1 MTRLAEIVS
10 EITVASA
17 TPATLIRNTITK
29 SRFSPILITPAA
41 SIAKANADRD
51 VAIAQAQARKEANDA
66 KVLSDTEIAVK
77 QNELSIKKA
86 ELKTIEDTKN
96 AEADAAYWQYLKVC
110 EQVKAAGKYLE
121 VVKELVRNLED
132 AYRTGMAAQND
143 LLKAQ
148 VKQNEAELMVQKA
161 QNGLA
166 LSGMNLCRIV
176 GVDLMSELTVRDSL
190 GEGIVSG
197 LWEEVDNITG
207 RPEYNMLER
216 QIELKEKEVALTRS
230 DFLPQLGV
238 SASYG
243 YSDGITLNGKSDGIA
258 SFAALASLKI
268 PIYHW
273 GEGRNKVKA
282 MKAEEE
288 MVRLKKEETEQM
300 MQLEV
305 ARARYNVED
314 AATRVRLTRRSLSQA
329 EENLQVSKNRFEV
342 GMETLTNY
350 MEAQAQWQKA
360 WSDWIEAK
368 AELRVNETYYL
379 KSTGRLS
386 D

>member
-1 MTRLAEIVS
+1 M
-10 EITVASA
+10 
-17 TPATLIRNTITK
+17 
-29 SRFSPILITPAA
+29 
-41 SIAKANADRD
+41 
-51 VAIAQAQARKEANDA
+51 
-66 KVLSDTEIAVK
+66 
-77 QNELSIKKA
+77 
-86 ELKTIEDTKN
+86 
-96 AEADAAYWQYLKVC
+96 
-110 EQVKAAGKYLE
+110 
-121 VVKELVRNLED
+121 
-132 AYRTGMAAQND
+132 
-143 LLKAQ
+143 
-148 VKQNEAELMVQKA
+148 
-161 QNGLA
+161 
-166 LSGMNLCRIV
+166 
-176 GVDLMSELTVRDSL
+176 
-190 GEGIVSG
+190 
-197 LWEEVDNITG
+197 
-207 RPEYNMLER
+207 
-216 QIELKEKEVALTRS
+216 
-230 DFLPQLGV
+230 GV

>member
-1 MTRLAEIVS
+1 MSFHASVWLHAARALLCSYGAASGHVGPKSFPGAAPRRLRFGHS
-10 EITVASA
+10 STNN
-17 TPATLIRNTITK
+17 RNGGQYGYYQ
-29 SRFSPILITPAA
+29 FAGLLPILYI
-41 SIAKANADRD
+41 
-51 VAIAQAQARKEANDA
+51 
-66 KVLSDTEIAVK
+66 
-77 QNELSIKKA
+77 
-86 ELKTIEDTKN
+86 
-96 AEADAAYWQYLKVC
+96 
-110 EQVKAAGKYLE
+110 G
-121 VVKELVRNLED
+121 
-132 AYRTGMAAQND
+132 
-143 LLKAQ
+143 
-148 VKQNEAELMVQKA
+148 
-161 QNGLA
+161 
-166 LSGMNLCRIV
+166 
-176 GVDLMSELTVRDSL
+176 
-190 GEGIVSG
+190 
-197 LWEEVDNITG
+197 
-207 RPEYNMLER
+207 
-216 QIELKEKEVALTRS
+216 
-230 DFLPQLGV
+230 LPQLGV

>member
-1 MTRLAEIVS
+1 
-10 EITVASA
+10 
-17 TPATLIRNTITK
+17 
-29 SRFSPILITPAA
+29 
-41 SIAKANADRD
+41 
-51 VAIAQAQARKEANDA
+51 
-66 KVLSDTEIAVK
+66 
-77 QNELSIKKA
+77 
-86 ELKTIEDTKN
+86 
-96 AEADAAYWQYLKVC
+96 
-110 EQVKAAGKYLE
+110 
-121 VVKELVRNLED
+121 
-132 AYRTGMAAQND
+132 
-143 LLKAQ
+143 
-148 VKQNEAELMVQKA
+148 
-161 QNGLA
+161 

-197 LWEEVDNITG
+197 LWEEGDNITG

>member
-1 MTRLAEIVS
+1 M
-10 EITVASA
+10 
-17 TPATLIRNTITK
+17 
-29 SRFSPILITPAA
+29 
-41 SIAKANADRD
+41 
-51 VAIAQAQARKEANDA
+51 
-66 KVLSDTEIAVK
+66 
-77 QNELSIKKA
+77 
-86 ELKTIEDTKN
+86 
-96 AEADAAYWQYLKVC
+96 
-110 EQVKAAGKYLE
+110 
-121 VVKELVRNLED
+121 RNLED

-197 LWEEVDNITG
+197 LWEEGDNITG